1 MEVEHNV
8 TALAFVLTSS
18 RKSLPCSLMT
28 IIVLIMGVS
37 GSGKTTIGQRVADAL
52 NWEFLDA
59 DDVHPAAN
67 IDKMRRGQP
76 LDDSDRAPWLATLAD
91 ILSERVTQQRPTI
104 LACSALKQSYRDRIQ
119 QGCHH
124 VSIIYLKGS
133 YDVIYHRM
141 QQRSQHFMEVDLLAS
156 QFAILEEPEDALVV
170 ALDQPLDAIVQA
182 IHTHIV
188 NLALVSMDG
197 QTD

>member
-1 MEVEHNV
+1 
-8 TALAFVLTSS
+8 
-18 RKSLPCSLMT
+18 
-28 IIVLIMGVS
+28 MGVS
-37 GSGKTTIGQRVADAL
+37 GSGKTTIAQRVADGL

-67 IDKMRRGQP
+67 IDKMQRGQP

-91 ILSERVTQQRPTI
+91 ILSKRVTQQRPI
-104 LACSALKQSYRDRIQ
+104 VLACSALKQSYRDRLQ
-119 QGCHH
+119 QGCRH
-124 VSIIYLKGS
+124 VSVVYLKGS
-133 YDVIYHRM
+133 YDTIYNRM
-141 QQRSQHFMEVDLLAS
+141 QQRSQHFMKADLLAS
-156 QFAILEEPEDALVV
+156 QFAILEEPEEALVL

-188 NLALVSMDG
+188 NLTPVSPDG